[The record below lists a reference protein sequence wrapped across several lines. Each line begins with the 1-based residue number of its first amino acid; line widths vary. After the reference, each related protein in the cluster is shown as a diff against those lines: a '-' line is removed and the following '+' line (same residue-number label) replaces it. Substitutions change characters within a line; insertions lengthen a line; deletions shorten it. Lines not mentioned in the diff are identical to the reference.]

1 MLATANVF
9 VPLIDVFETVLKFFH
24 NSGGISWGLSIVL
37 LTIAVRAVLIPLT
50 FRQIKS
56 MVRMQGL
63 SPQMKEIQAKY
74 KDDKQR
80 QQQEIMKFYKANN
93 VNPLGSCLPLVL
105 QLPVFISLYYML
117 KKNLRNDICPKT
129 QALFREAYHTAHH
142 VTLAAAH
149 SETTACG
156 HVPAAHFLFIH
167 DLTAKATGV
176 ELGILVVLYVG
187 SQLGSS
193 LLMSAA
199 TMDPTQRK
207 VMLFMPLIFVLFVI
221 RFPAGL
227 LLYWITTNLWTVI
240 QQYTVRR
247 YIGPTVA
254 VVPAGAGVSS
264 SKTSGGGALT
274 GSAGTGNGSGGGVG
288 GGLGARLRDRL
299 SAAQSAGA
307 EGRAEKVK
315 ALKSNGNGEVSSGSG
330 SSGKGGA
337 PSAKTSS
344 GARGRS
350 ANGTQ
355 HGGDGSSAAVTGSS
369 SKASSGRGRRGASSP
384 NGTGSGN
391 GDGSAVGGSGNGAR
405 AGAPPPRPPR
415 KKKKR
420 SGRRR

>member
-1 MLATANVF
+1 MLVTANVF
-9 VPLIDVFETVLKFFH
+9 GPLIDVFETVLKFFH

-63 SPQMKEIQAKY
+63 APQMKEIQAKY
-74 KDDKQR
+74 KEDKQR
-80 QQQEIMKFYKANN
+80 QQQEIMKFYKENN

-105 QLPVFISLYYML
+105 QLPVFVSLYYML
-117 KKNLRNDICPKT
+117 KKNLRFDICPGRQT
-129 QALFREAYHTAHH
+129 AFRAAYAKQHGIS
-142 VTLAAAH
+142 LAAAH
-149 SETTACG
+149 SQTTACG
-156 HVPAAHFLFIH
+156 STAGSHFLFIH
-167 DLTAKATGV
+167 DLTAKATGI
-176 ELGILVVLYVG
+176 ELGILIVLYVG

-254 VVPAGAGVSS
+254 VVPGGGSGAVVTSPSRGTLTGS
-264 SKTSGGGALT
+264 SGGG
-274 GSAGTGNGSGGGVG
+274 GNGSGGGG
-288 GGLGARLRDRL
+288 GGLGSRLRDRL
-299 SAAQSAGA
+299 AAAQSGGQSTQSDGAKKPGPAESGQGAGSSSKVGSGSR
-307 EGRAEKVK
+307 GRSSNG
-315 ALKSNGNGEVSSGSG
+315 KSSGAPGGAGNGE
-330 SSGKGGA
+330 
-337 PSAKTSS
+337 
-344 GARGRS
+344 
-350 ANGTQ
+350 
-355 HGGDGSSAAVTGSS
+355 TGSS
-369 SKASSGRGRRGASSP
+369 SRLSPAKRLRGAS
-384 NGTGSGN
+384 GEGSGN
-391 GDGSAVGGSGNGAR
+391 GSANGSGNGANAAR
-405 AGAPPPRPPR
+405 PGAPPPRPPR

>member
-1 MLATANVF
+1 MLVTANVF
-9 VPLIDVFETVLKFFH
+9 GPLIDVFETVLKFFH

-105 QLPVFISLYYML
+105 QLPVFVSLYYML
-117 KKNLRNDICPKT
+117 KKNLRSDICPAIQRRFQET
-129 QALFREAYHTAHH
+129 YAH
-142 VTLAAAH
+142 AH
-149 SETTACG
+149 NVSFASAHNETTSCG
-156 HVPAAHFLFIH
+156 THAAGAHFLFIH
-167 DLTAKATGV
+167 DLTAKATGI
-176 ELGILVVLYVG
+176 ELGILIVLYVG

-254 VVPAGAGVSS
+254 VAPGGGSGGAVIESS
-264 SKTSGGGALT
+264 SRGSLT
-274 GSAGTGNGSGGGVG
+274 GSSGSGGGNGSGGGS

-299 SAAQSAGA
+299 AAAQSGGKTTNSDQGGKPGPAESGHGA
-307 EGRAEKVK
+307 
-315 ALKSNGNGEVSSGSG
+315 
-330 SSGKGGA
+330 
-337 PSAKTSS
+337 
-344 GARGRS
+344 
-350 ANGTQ
+350 
-355 HGGDGSSAAVTGSS
+355 GSS
-369 SKASSGRGRRGASSP
+369 SKVGSSSRGRSQNGKSSGAGGGSGAVEPTASSRLSPAKRLRGAS
-384 NGTGSGN
+384 NEGSGN
-391 GDGSAVGGSGNGAR
+391 SGTANGSGSGGNGAR